1 MLLFRKW
8 PYLITHTWFNMNIL
22 PFMHPSE
29 IIRFKTSGK
38 HKTYYHHAENNEQIY
53 FLHSDQT
60 LLDQSSGEGN
70 RTSPPRVQPVICQ
83 SEDRIQCNNFKADIN

>member
-70 RTSPPRVQPVICQ
+70 RTSPPEYNQSFVKVRTGFNVII
-83 SEDRIQCNNFKADIN
+83 SKLT